1 MACHSLHLGYDS
13 SFLHF
18 ATQESHLQR
27 VYADGDPEWDKN
39 RAVNQE
45 TQTSVAKFNIP
56 SIPNI
61 SSTARLKPT
70 ACIKTFHTV
79 LKRDK
84 IFFIQNFISKETP
97 GIMYLDPPLC
107 LL

>member
-1 MACHSLHLGYDS
+1 MACHSLRLGYDS

-56 SIPNI
+56 IIPNI

-70 ACIKTFHTV
+70 ACIKHFHTV
-79 LKRDK
+79 LKRD
-84 IFFIQNFISKETP
+84 
-97 GIMYLDPPLC
+97 
-107 LL
+107 

>member
-1 MACHSLHLGYDS
+1 MACHSLRLGYDS

-56 SIPNI
+56 IIPNI

-70 ACIKTFHTV
+70 LCIKHFHTFF
-79 LKRDK
+79 KRDK
-84 IFFIQNFISKETP
+84 IFSTQNLIWKESP
-97 GIMYLDPPLC
+97 GIMYFDPPLF